1 MSRSHKT
8 GDLPNPVRH
17 EDCYRDR
24 WDIRQAKILQIFP
37 SLDLRSLPGLPKL
50 PCMSHKRHQ
59 IKEPEVQGLKYFK
72 AICRLLT
79 RLHDVGCQ
87 RDRAGNRLLHMDQYI
102 SLLLLYMFNPLCTSL
117 RSLQQASEL
126 KKVQKKLGV
135 PRASLGSLSE
145 AATVFDSQRMPEIL
159 SELGERLPPL
169 AVPDKLTDLPGIL
182 TAVDGT
188 LLQAL
193 PRITWALW
201 RDDRHRALKN
211 HVHFEVLKG
220 VPVQATLTEANAG
233 ETTVLEA
240 QLQAGRL
247 YVIDRGYAK
256 YRLLQ
261 AILDHDSSFVCRL
274 HDNYVSQEL
283 EVRPLSPEAQAA
295 GVLRDRLVRL
305 GCEPRSQ
312 DLAGAIRVVELACQ
326 PHVKR
331 MHTGRGGPEQS
342 DRIALVTNLMDL
354 SADVIAL
361 IYRYRWTIEIFF
373 RFYKHILGCRHLLS
387 YDRNGIE
394 LQTYAAILACMLISL
409 WTGRKPTLRTFEML
423 CWYFTGMASLRE
435 LQAHIQRLQK
445 TR

>member
-1 MSRSHKT
+1 LAGMS
-8 GDLPNPVRH
+8 
-17 EDCYRDR
+17 
-24 WDIRQAKILQIFP
+24 A
-37 SLDLRSLPGLPKL
+37 
-50 PCMSHKRHQ
+50 KRHK
-59 IKEPEVQGLKYFK
+59 IKEHELQGLKYFK
-72 AICRLLT
+72 ALSGMLEA
-79 RLHDVGCQ
+79 LHDVGCQ

-102 SLLLLYMFNPLCTSL
+102 CLLLLYLFNPICTSL

-145 AATVFDSQRMPEIL
+145 AATVFDSQRMLEIIGA
-159 SELGERLPPL
+159 LGKRLQPVS
-169 AVPDKLTDLPGIL
+169 VPDKLKNLPGIL

-201 RDDRHRALKN
+201 KDDRHRAIKN

-220 VPVQATLTEANAG
+220 VPVQATITEANAA
-233 ETTVLEA
+233 ETTTLEA
-240 QLQAGRL
+240 QLQAGRI

-261 AILDHDSSFVCRL
+261 QIRTHGSSYVCRL

-283 EVRPLSPEAQAA
+283 ESRPISPEAQAA
-295 GVLRDRLVRL
+295 GVLQDRLVRL
-305 GCEPRSQ
+305 GCEPRRQ
-312 DLAGAIRVVELACQ
+312 DLATAVRVVELKCP
-326 PHVKR
+326 PHGKR

-342 DRIALVTNLMDL
+342 GKIVLVTNLLEL

-361 IYRYRWTIEIFF
+361 IYQYRWTIEIFF

-387 YDRNGIE
+387 HNRNGIE
-394 LQTYAAILACMLISL
+394 LQTYTAILACMLISL

-423 CWYFTGMASLRE
+423 CWYFTGMASLEE
-435 LQAHIQRLQK
+435 LLAHIQRLQK
-445 TR
+445 TS